1 MGETVL
7 TSPAESIFNI
17 TQRSE
22 GKVNLQDGYI
32 NQEGT
37 VFGTYCHGVFDN
49 DELRRAFL
57 NALRRKKGLTALPIQ
72 FRYWEYKES
81 EFDRLAD
88 TVRKHF
94 DMEKFYQ
101 LWEQE

>member
-1 MGETVL
+1 MDI
-7 TSPAESIFNI
+7 SIKKEPYLVHI
-17 TQRSE
+17 AM
-22 GKVNLQDGYI
+22 VY
-32 NQEGT
+32 
-37 VFGTYCHGVFDN
+37 FDN

-57 NALRRKKGLTALPIQ
+57 NALRRKKGLAALPIQ

>member
-1 MGETVL
+1 MDYSGDKLKGYEIHMGETVL

-57 NALRRKKGLTALPIQ
+57 NALRRKKVWPHYRYNLDIGNIKSLSLT
-72 FRYWEYKES
+72 
-81 EFDRLAD
+81 
-88 TVRKHF
+88 V
-94 DMEKFYQ
+94 
-101 LWEQE
+101 